1 MAHQQAQPRKTY
13 APAASLEAM
22 ALWEIRARVAS
33 NVSWKGAS
41 PSAIAAE
48 GERASDLWKPPTVF
62 R

>member
-1 MAHQQAQPRKTY
+1 MRKRPALSF

-33 NVSWKGAS
+33 NVSRKGAS